1 MQVLGRRDALVLVSL
16 AGLFLLSEGF
26 VLPAQPAAG
35 RRLETCMSAQRSSDE
50 AAPARRQVSHQCAT
64 LSAAFAVSI
73 LNIRYSEF
81 CAAGSHS
88 HKLMVL
94 SGHFLSER
102 VARSCSHIPFRA
114 YY

>member
-26 VLPAQPAAG
+26 VLPARPAAG

-64 LSAAFAVSI
+64 LLPVSRFP
-73 LNIRYSEF
+73 LFIRSSEF
-81 CAAGSHS
+81 
-88 HKLMVL
+88 V
-94 SGHFLSER
+94 R
-102 VARSCSHIPFRA
+102 
-114 YY
+114 